1 MKKKCITCSRHRLL
15 TKKNICEG
23 LVCMEYGSLLETK
36 DMDTEVEV
44 DDDSSFDF
52 CNAYDEEL

>member
-1 MKKKCITCSRHRLL
+1 
-15 TKKNICEG
+15 
-23 LVCMEYGSLLETK
+23 MEYGSLLETK

-52 CNAYDEEL
+52 CDAYDEEL